1 MPIFRI
7 YQLPEFSDFSNLPI
21 SRTYR
26 SPEFPILSPSK
37 NCFQSIRKF
46 IEDELKSCARKDV
59 YVKRLGR
66 LADNIKINAPVLT
79 KPPKRKGKKGKKG
92 KRRG

>member
-1 MPIFRI
+1 MVPPLSYII
-7 YQLPEFSDFSNLPI
+7 TI
-21 SRTYR
+21 S
-26 SPEFPILSPSK
+26 
-37 NCFQSIRKF
+37 FQSIRKF

-59 YVKRLGR
+59 YIKRLGR

-92 KRRG
+92 KQRG